1 VVGLPRN
8 VFVNKYGQNL
18 AVVQIAREKR
28 MEDFKQ
34 KRLMEEQM
42 EEQARAAN
50 AGAGGRRGVVRRM
63 MIQMMIMGQLQLL
76 GYGRGGSKLKFE
88 SEKLAEGDDGI

>member
-1 VVGLPRN
+1 M
-8 VFVNKYGQNL
+8 NKYAQNL

-28 MEDFKQ
+28 MEDLEQ

-50 AGAGGRRGVVRRM
+50 AGAGGGRGVVRRM

-76 GYGRGGSKLKFE
+76 GYGRGGASLN
-88 SEKLAEGDDGI
+88 

>member
-1 VVGLPRN
+1 M
-8 VFVNKYGQNL
+8 NKYGQNL

-28 MEDFKQ
+28 MEDLEQ

-42 EEQARAAN
+42 EEQAGAAN
-50 AGAGGRRGVVRRM
+50 AGAGGGMGVVRRM

-76 GYGRGGSKLKFE
+76 GYGRGGASLN
-88 SEKLAEGDDGI
+88 